1 MIVELEK
8 YIDAENAFNTNLVLL
23 VGSSAVK
30 VNELLEKISSKHNA
44 KPLNIG
50 HLLSKALTMLSQR
63 QRCLMAAEILRNLLD
78 EQSNSSPLFI
88 KNIEVLF
95 DASLKLD
102 PLDLLKRNAR
112 SRKLIAVWPGRI
124 QEERLIY
131 ADFGHSERHSYAMDG
146 VFTFEINS

>member
-30 VNELLEKISSKHNA
+30 VNELLEKICAKHNTA
-44 KPLNIG
+44 PLNIG
-50 HLLSKALTMLSQR
+50 HLLSEALTFLSQR

-78 EQSNSSPLFI
+78 EQANSSLLFI

-95 DASLKLD
+95 DANLKLD
-102 PLDLLKRNAR
+102 PLDLLKRNAK
-112 SRKLIAVWPGRI
+112 SRKLIAVWPGQI
-124 QEERLIY
+124 QEERLVY
-131 ADFGHSERHSYAMDG
+131 ADFGHSERQSYAMDG
-146 VFTFEINS
+146 IFTFEINS

>member
-23 VGSSAVK
+23 VGFLAVK

-44 KPLNIG
+44 EPLNIG
-50 HLLSKALTMLSQR
+50 HFLSKALTVLSQR

-78 EQSNSSPLFI
+78 EQASSSPLFI

-112 SRKLIAVWPGRI
+112 SRKLIAVWPGQI
-124 QEERLIY
+124 QEERLTY
-131 ADFGHSERHSYAMDG
+131 ADFGHSERQSYAMDG